1 MKPHVGQIVRY
12 HNETESFPAIVVR
25 VLLSD
30 GPIKNSVVLTIFDRY
45 NVTPGVIARY
55 SDRALP
61 EHWSFIDDN
70 GADAKPSTESS
81 NGDTKHDAK
90 PSPRKP

>member
-25 VLLSD
+25 LLLD
-30 GPIKNSVVLTIFDRY
+30 NAVVLTLFDRY
-45 NVTPGVIARY
+45 NVTSGVIAKH
-55 SDRALP
+55 SERALP

-70 GADAKPSTESS
+70 STDAKPSAESS

-90 PSPRKP
+90 PSPRKA

>member
-25 VLLSD
+25 LLLD
-30 GPIKNSVVLTIFDRY
+30 NAVVLTLFDRY
-45 NVTPGVIARY
+45 NVTSGVIAKH
-55 SDRALP
+55 SERALP

-70 GADAKPSTESS
+70 SADAKPSTESS

-90 PSPRKP
+90 PSPRKA

>member
-25 VLLSD
+25 LLLD
-30 GPIKNSVVLTIFDRY
+30 NAVVLTLFDRY
-45 NVTPGVIARY
+45 NVTSGVIAKH
-55 SDRALP
+55 SERALP
-61 EHWSFIDDN
+61 EHWSFIDD
-70 GADAKPSTESS
+70 GADAKPGTESS

-90 PSPRKP
+90 PSPRKA

>member
-12 HNETESFPAIVVR
+12 HSEQEAWPAVVVR
-25 VLLSD
+25 VL
-30 GPIKNSVVLTIFDRY
+30 PATNEVALTIFDRY
-45 NVTPGVIARY
+45 NTTPGITAKY

-70 GADAKPSTESS
+70 STDAKPSAESS

-90 PSPRKP
+90 PSPRKA